1 MTFSI
6 FDAAAEQPHAEA
18 LTFGEERLTYQALA
32 ERVAGR
38 VLEFQALS
46 IDANDSAPVA
56 LVCDLSSSCF
66 EWLYALLALGVPIL
80 PLHPR
85 LTAPE
90 RQRLIEQARA
100 RVVLE
105 PAPQRTAARRL
116 PGRLPVVA
124 DDALLAC
131 VPSSGTSGSP
141 KLVRLTHGA
150 FLASACA
157 DSENIGQLPSDRALL
172 CLPLSHVGGLSI
184 VTRALRA
191 RRPIVVFAPAAGGL
205 LGSLSALAEC
215 VTRERISLLSLVPT
229 VLERLMQ
236 SEPDWQPPASLRA
249 VLLGGAACSPKLY
262 DLARDRRVPVLPSYG
277 LTESASQVV
286 THRYPAR
293 ARSAVRSG
301 VVSSGFPLRGV
312 ELRIQ
317 GDQIELRGPML
328 CSGYVGEASPF
339 DARGW
344 FKTRDR
350 GEFDPEQGLY
360 VLGRSSE
367 LIITGGEN
375 VDPVEVEHAL
385 GAFPGVEAACVFG
398 VDDATFGQIV
408 ALVLESDDPTSLV
421 PSSLVS
427 FLEER
432 LASFKLPRLWT
443 AVAHLP
449 RLSSGKLDR
458 AGARKLAEP
467 SLRPISRGV

>member
-1 MTFSI
+1 MTFSV
-6 FDAAAEQPHAEA
+6 FEAAAEHPHAEA
-18 LTFGEERLTYQALA
+18 LVLGEQRFTFEALA
-32 ERVAGR
+32 ERVAAR
-38 VLEFQALS
+38 VIEFQALG
-46 IDANDSAPVA
+46 IDANDAAPVA
-56 LVCDLSSSCF
+56 LVCDLSLSCF

-90 RQRLIEQARA
+90 RQRLIEQARV
-100 RVVLE
+100 RVVLD
-105 PAPQRTAARRL
+105 PTPQRAAAHKSARRF
-116 PGRLPVVA
+116 PVVA

-141 KLVRLTHGA
+141 KLVRLTRGA
-150 FLASACA
+150 FLASARA
-157 DSENIGQLPSDRALL
+157 DAKNIGQLSSDRALL

-205 LGSLSALAEC
+205 LASLSALAEC

-229 VLERLMQ
+229 VLERLLQ
-236 SEPDWQPPASLRA
+236 REPAWQPPTSLRA
-249 VLLGGAACSPKLY
+249 VLLGGAACSLELH
-262 DLARDRRVPVLPSYG
+262 DLAQARRVPVLPSYG

-286 THRYPAR
+286 THRYPPR
-293 ARSAVRSG
+293 ARGRVRNG
-301 VVSSGFPLRGV
+301 VVSSGFPQQGV
-312 ELRIQ
+312 ELRIR

-328 CSGYVGEASPF
+328 CSGYVGETSPF
-339 DARGW
+339 DAHGW

-367 LIITGGEN
+367 LIISGGEN

-385 GAFPGVEAACVFG
+385 VAFPGVEAACVFG
-398 VDDATFGQIV
+398 VDDATFGQVV
-408 ALVLESDDPTSLV
+408 AVVLESDDPTSLGS
-421 PSSLVS
+421 SSLAS